1 MPTYTIVANDTDPLG
16 PNEIAAGDTIFV
28 SDGDIYIIDPSA
40 DSNITFEASGGGP
53 AEFDIQIS
61 STPNDGFNIQVKED
75 LTPNITIGNRVD
87 LSETDLDVKATDAA
101 TLTAGND
108 VSLGKYDGSE
118 SGPNTV
124 VVGNRFTTDSDW
136 KFGDAAD
143 SLTVG
148 NDGTFKNLD
157 AGDGDDTISFGFRAT
172 IHDFKTG
179 SGNDSVTFGDDLDA
193 HNIKTEDG
201 NDVIRIGK
209 DAQVDKIDG
218 GNNSDVLYTETEGLQ
233 SKDIENTQVVCF
245 ASGML
250 IETPDGSRAL
260 ETLQSGDLVVT
271 FDHGPQPIRWVR
283 SSDHPL
289 EEVIEDAKPVLIAAG
304 ALGKGLP
311 TQNLIV
317 SPQHR
322 ILVGGGGQLMEFFE
336 AEAFAPAKA
345 LTGLPG
351 VRHMKGKSKITWNH
365 FACDRHEVVT
375 ANGCLSESLLL
386 GPVVVDG
393 LTIVERHDLNAIF
406 DTAISKDAALNGPP
420 ARVCLTVSEVRR
432 LLAEYVKEKGQRT
445 EREIRKWDCD
455 LAMERYEAERLGLAS
470 TRCADHTHQV
480 AV

>member
-250 IETPDGSRAL
+250 IETPDGSRAV

-289 EEVIEDAKPVLIAAG
+289 EEVDRRCKTRADRRWCAWERAANAKSDRVAATSNSGWRWRAVNGVFRSGSLCARQSPDRIARCPAHERQV
-304 ALGKGLP
+304 
-311 TQNLIV
+311 QN
-317 SPQHR
+317 H
-322 ILVGGGGQLMEFFE
+322 ME
-336 AEAFAPAKA
+336 P
-345 LTGLPG
+345 L
-351 VRHMKGKSKITWNH
+351 
-365 FACDRHEVVT
+365 
-375 ANGCLSESLLL
+375 
-386 GPVVVDG
+386 
-393 LTIVERHDLNAIF
+393 
-406 DTAISKDAALNGPP
+406 
-420 ARVCLTVSEVRR
+420 R
-432 LLAEYVKEKGQRT
+432 L
-445 EREIRKWDCD
+445 
-455 LAMERYEAERLGLAS
+455 
-470 TRCADHTHQV
+470 
-480 AV
+480 